1 MACTTP
7 LCPTTVSLPPALYLC
22 PAHVPSPYALAVPS
36 PYALAVPSPSALL
49 CPLSLPSFS
58 VLVPIPFFCP
68 FLFPFIS
75 HNLRILPSS
84 SAPYLFPNYLL
95 CT

>member
-1 MACTTP
+1 MA
-7 LCPTTVSLPPALYLC
+7 CPTTVSLPPTLYLY
-22 PAHVPSPYALAVPS
+22 PAYVPSPYALAVPS
-36 PYALAVPSPSALL
+36 PFVLAVPSPSAPLR

-58 VLVPIPFFCP
+58 VLVPLPFFYT

-75 HNLRILPSS
+75 PNLRILPSS